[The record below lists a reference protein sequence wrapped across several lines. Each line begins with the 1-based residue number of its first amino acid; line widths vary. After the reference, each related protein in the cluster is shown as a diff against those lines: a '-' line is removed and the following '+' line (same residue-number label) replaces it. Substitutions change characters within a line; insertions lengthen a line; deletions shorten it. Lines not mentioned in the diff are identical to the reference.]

1 MTAAGFALIA
11 GGLATLISFWSVI
24 FGGGSGSASRRR
36 RATTEHPVPLAQE
49 PPTIPA
55 PPESLSTPAPICP
68 PMPESLPAPAPI
80 RPPMPEPVPSALPIT
95 HPAAPPLVEQAAP
108 ALVPPAPAP
117 PRRRRIAASF
127 SGRPPLTASA
137 PAGLAMIGLADDEE
151 PAHEEHPGYPD
162 GPAHRDH
169 LAHLDGP
176 AHRDHLAHL
185 DGLAHPDPDLPEDDE
200 PDPEVTD
207 PDYDDEPDYPDPGYD
222 RSIAPP
228 AEPVRDLWPLRD
240 AGPHPRTTFPG
251 YGHRPAPDRNRGDR
265 VDNWVRP
272 DYPALDDRPSSGEYW
287 TPVPDDLYNDPEP
300 SARGYGWPVPV
311 ERLPQVPSYE
321 PATGFDL
328 TPVQAAEPTTL
339 VPSTWPPE
347 PDDNRVPV
355 SRTWR
360 DREERRAWRDA
371 EEKRPW
377 RDRNERLEGRSR
389 HERPRPRPRP
399 AAPAAQA
406 SGYVSRHAAGPQP

>member
-1 MTAAGFALIA
+1 MTNWMTAAGFALIA

-24 FGGGSGSASRRR
+24 FGGGRTGAASRRR
-36 RATTEHPVPLAQE
+36 RATTEHPVPVAQE
-49 PPTIPA
+49 PPSALPQLAEPFPAPVLPDRLPAPVLPEPLPLPAATLPEPLPLPALALPEPLPIPA
-55 PPESLSTPAPICP
+55 PSSE
-68 PMPESLPAPAPI
+68 
-80 RPPMPEPVPSALPIT
+80 
-95 HPAAPPLVEQAAP
+95 
-108 ALVPPAPAP
+108 P

-127 SGRPPLTASA
+127 SGRPPLTAPA

-151 PAHEEHPGYPD
+151 PAHEEHAAHPD
-162 GPAHRDH
+162 S
-169 LAHLDGP
+169 LAHPDN
-176 AHRDHLAHL
+176 
-185 DGLAHPDPDLPEDDE
+185 LAHPDPDLPEDDE
-200 PDPEVTD
+200 PDSEVTD
-207 PDYDDEPDYPDPGYD
+207 PEYDDEPDYPDPGFD
-222 RSIAPP
+222 GSIAPP
-228 AEPVRDLWPLRD
+228 AEPVRELWSVRD
-240 AGPHPRTTFPG
+240 AGSHPTTTFHG
-251 YGHRPAPDRNRGDR
+251 YGHRPAPGRNHGDR

-272 DYPALDDRPSSGEYW
+272 DYPALDDRPASGEYW

-328 TPVQAAEPTTL
+328 TPVQAAEPTTF
-339 VPSTWPPE
+339 VPSTWSPG

-360 DREERRAWRDA
+360 DREERRAWRDT

-377 RDRNERLEGRSR
+377 RDRNERQEGRSR

-399 AAPAAQA
+399 AAPAVPAAAPAAPA